1 MNHFL
6 LGVAAYVGM
15 EGMAWFTHRFV
26 MHGLLWRLHRDHHV
40 RENTASHLER
50 NDSFFLV
57 FAIPAMILF
66 ALATWSDVSWAFPVA
81 IGITLYGLTYFL
93 VHDVFIHQRI
103 RLFRKTRNRYLL
115 AIRRA
120 HKMHH
125 RHLGREHGECFGMLW
140 VPLKYF
146 RAARAEHDF
155 PDR

>member
-1 MNHFL
+1 MTSLL
-6 LGVAAYVGM
+6 LGAAAYAGM

-26 MHGLLWRLHRDHHV
+26 MHGFLWRLHRDHHV
-40 RENTASHLER
+40 RENSRSHLEK
-50 NDSFFLV
+50 NDSFFLI

-66 ALATWSDVSWAFPVA
+66 GLATLGGTAWALPVA

-103 RLFRKTRNRYLL
+103 RIFRHTRNRYLL

-125 RHLGREHGECFGMLW
+125 RHLGKEHGECFGMLW

-146 RAARAEHDF
+146 RKSRTDHDV
-155 PDR
+155 PAG